1 MYNTTKPST
10 ARIIELAENTY
21 GSKYIK
27 VKRCEVYATFKR
39 RFPYSI
45 LWPLLGV
52 HELDHTDGGGTKG
65 IYHWQQRT
73 FYNAVLDVLAM
84 NLNDML
90 LERARPYKL
99 QNHIILP
106 EDDGKA
112 VVQIME
118 AMSDECSKRKIV
130 ITGGE
135 TSIQNNIKGLDISMT
150 VSGFIRHPKPNQ
162 FQAGDLLIGFKS
174 NGLHSNGFTK
184 VREVFGDEFRPEFVE
199 PTRVYLEDILRLEKK
214 YGIHGMMHITGGGFT
229 KIKPLLPGL
238 DAHIY
243 NNHMLSPQPIFHE
256 LYKRGVSDEEMYK
269 TFNCGIGFVIGVP
282 EKHAEDALDA
292 IETAHGEADIIGE
305 VTPGT
310 GKVKINSEFSDR
322 TVKY

>member
-10 ARIIELAENTY
+10 ARVIELAEKTY
-21 GSKYIK
+21 DSKYIK
-27 VKRCEVYATFKR
+27 TKRGEVYATFKR

-52 HELDHTDGGGTKG
+52 RELDHTDGGGTKG
-65 IYHWQQRT
+65 VYHWQKRT
-73 FYNAVLDVLAM
+73 FRNAVLDALAM

-106 EDDGKA
+106 EDDDNA
-112 VVQIME
+112 VLSIME
-118 AMSDECSKRKIV
+118 AMSDECRKRKIV

-162 FQAGDLLIGFKS
+162 FHAGDILIGFKS

-184 VREVFGDEFRPEFVE
+184 VRELFGDEFRPEFIE
-199 PTRVYLEDILRLEKK
+199 PTRIYLEDIVQLEKE
-214 YGIHGMMHITGGGFT
+214 YEIDGMMHITGGGFT
-229 KIKPLLPGL
+229 KLKPLLPGL
-238 DAHIY
+238 DANIY
-243 NNHMLSPQPIFHE
+243 KHHMLSPQPIFHE
-256 LYKRGVSDEEMYK
+256 LSKRGVPDEEMYK
-269 TFNCGIGFVIGVP
+269 TFNCGIGFVIGVQ
-282 EKHAEDALDA
+282 EKHAEDALDT
-292 IETAHGEADIIGE
+292 IEITYGGADIIGE
-305 VTPGT
+305 VAPGT
-310 GKVKINSEFSDR
+310 GKVIIDSEFSDK
-322 TVKY
+322 TIEY